1 MPQRQAKAP
10 GTGSLLRR
18 IVYRLAMIALVATG
32 FIWVVQ
38 RSSES
43 FDRSTEPAGFTRG
56 VLHGALMPLALPNL
70 VIGRDVT
77 IYVSN
82 NTGRLYKLGYT
93 AGVNGCGLIFFGF
106 FFWRLNRLRNR
117 LRPVNGPVT
126 TSAQAT

>member
-1 MPQRQAKAP
+1 MPQTQAKAP
-10 GTGSLLRR
+10 GIKSLLRR
-18 IVYRLAMIALVATG
+18 IVFRLAMIALVASG

-56 VLHGALMPLALPNL
+56 ILHGALMPLALPNL
-70 VIGRDVT
+70 LIGRDVT

-93 AGVNGCGLIFFGF
+93 VGVNGCGLIFFGF
-106 FFWRLNRLRNR
+106 FFWRLNRLRKR
-117 LRPVNGPVT
+117 LRPVNGPIT
-126 TSAQAT
+126 TGAPAT